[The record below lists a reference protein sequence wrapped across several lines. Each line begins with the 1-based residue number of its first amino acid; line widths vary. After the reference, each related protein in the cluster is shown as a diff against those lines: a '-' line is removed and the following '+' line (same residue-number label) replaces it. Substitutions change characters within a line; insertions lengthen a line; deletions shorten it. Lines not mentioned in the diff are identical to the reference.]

1 MNSNLLKDK
10 AHWVWRETLAIH
22 RRVPETRI
30 ASSLS
35 PIEIFVALYY
45 GGVLRF
51 DPSAPLCEQRDRCI
65 ISKGHGSIC
74 MYPILADLGFFP
86 ESELQRICQSDGI
99 LGGIPDPVIPGYETV
114 NGSLGHGLGVAAG
127 IALALSRK
135 AAEQHVFVLT
145 GDGELQEG
153 ACWEAIMFAGQHGLD
168 RLNLIVDNN
177 KIAML
182 GYTADSVSV
191 APALVGAPICAQD
204 PVGARTTNHQAISM
218 LLGMLSRQQIVLMP
232 TTNSAYGSGE
242 RNNYCT
248 EESLL
253 RPISQYAID
262 KVAVEKELMEHPNAV
277 SLPAG
282 NRIRHVAAD
291 AHRPAGERF
300 YLSRCKGSR
309 GGAVRGPF

>member
-1 MNSNLLKDK
+1 MTLNLLKTK

-51 DPSAPLCEQRDRCI
+51 DPHAPLADARDRCI

-86 ESELQRICQSDGI
+86 ASELERVCQSGGI
-99 LGGIPDPVIPGYETV
+99 LGGIPDPVIPGYETI

-127 IALALSRK
+127 TALALSRR
-135 AAEQHVFVLT
+135 ATDQQVFVVT

-177 KIAML
+177 KVAML
-182 GYTADSVSV
+182 GYTADSVSMEPLMARLDAFGWQV
-191 APALVGAPICAQD
+191 IEADGHDVGGVRAALLSMKAECAGRPKALIAHTLKGRGVPGLENAALAHILSPKPELID
-204 PVGARTTNHQAISM
+204 R
-218 LLGMLSRQQIVLMP
+218 LL
-232 TTNSAYGSGE
+232 AE
-242 RNNYCT
+242 R
-248 EESLL
+248 
-253 RPISQYAID
+253 P
-262 KVAVEKELMEHPNAV
+262 
-277 SLPAG
+277 
-282 NRIRHVAAD
+282 
-291 AHRPAGERF
+291 
-300 YLSRCKGSR
+300 
-309 GGAVRGPF
+309 